1 MAAKKT
7 ALDPTPL
14 FTKTFDFTVWLMQVS
29 NHFPRSQR
37 FIVTQRFLDAALNF
51 QELVLE
57 ANVKRMPERL
67 EKLLLADV
75 QLDKVRIYLRLTLR
89 LEWLTPGQYK
99 HSAAMVAEMGRLLG
113 GWQRALR
120 KNKDQAPGAS
130 DQDETAPTA
139 PEAEPVS
146 PVLDP

>member
-1 MAAKKT
+1 MAAKKTT

-14 FTKTFDFTVWLMQVS
+14 LTKTFDFVVWLMQVT

-37 FIVTQRFLDAALNF
+37 FFITQRFVDAALNF

-57 ANVKRMPERL
+57 ANVKRMPQRL

-75 QLDKVRIYLRLTLR
+75 ELDKVRIYLRITLR

-99 HSAAMVAEMGRLLG
+99 HGAAMVAEMGRLLG

-120 KNKDQAPGAS
+120 KDKDQAPSVSGQDAPGP
-130 DQDETAPTA
+130 DQPDGEPAQSAP
-139 PEAEPVS
+139 
-146 PVLDP
+146 

>member
-1 MAAKKT
+1 MAAKKTT

-14 FTKTFDFTVWLMQVS
+14 LTKTFDFIVWLMQVT

-37 FIVTQRFLDAALNF
+37 FIITQRFVDAALNF

-75 QLDKVRIYLRLTLR
+75 QLDKVRIYLRVTHR
-89 LEWLTPGQYK
+89 LEWLTPGQYQ
-99 HSAAMVAEMGRLLG
+99 HGAAMVAEMGRLLG
-113 GWQRALR
+113 GWQKALR
-120 KNKDQAPGAS
+120 KDKDPAPSVSGQDAPGPE
-130 DQDETAPTA
+130 QPTG
-139 PEAEPVS
+139 EPS
-146 PVLDP
+146 PSAT

>member
-1 MAAKKT
+1 MAAKKKT

-14 FTKTFDFTVWLMQVS
+14 LTKTFDFVVWLMQAS

-37 FIVTQRFLDAALNF
+37 FFITQRFVDAALNF
-51 QELVLE
+51 QELALE

-75 QLDKVRIYLRLTLR
+75 ELDKVRIYLRITLR

-99 HSAAMVAEMGRLLG
+99 HGAAMVAEMGRLLG

-120 KNKDQAPGAS
+120 KDKDQAPSVSG
-130 DQDETAPTA
+130 QDETAPTA
-139 PEAEPVS
+139 PGAEPVS
-146 PVLDP
+146 SSA

>member
-1 MAAKKT
+1 MTAKKKT

-14 FTKTFDFTVWLMQVS
+14 FTKTFDYTVWLMQAS

-37 FIVTQRFLDAALNF
+37 FFVTQRFVDAALNF

-57 ANVKRMPERL
+57 ANVKRMPERR

-75 QLDKVRIYLRLTLR
+75 QLDKVRIYLRLALR
-89 LEWLTPGQYK
+89 LEWLTPGQYQ
-99 HSAAMVAEMGRLLG
+99 HAAAMVAEMGRLLG

-120 KNKDQAPGAS
+120 KDKNQAPSDSGQEDPGQETPDGA
-130 DQDETAPTA
+130 APQTN
-139 PEAEPVS
+139 P
-146 PVLDP
+146 